1 MALFIDATS
10 PNSIVSAVS
19 FGEPKVNASGGKN
32 VAVFNK
38 NQRAIMSFSTPE
50 VTTYGINENNYDAG
64 KPPTY
69 DMTLQ
74 LDKSDSSMT
83 FIQNLLALE
92 AYILEEAFKN
102 SKKWFGK
109 QMSME
114 VLREFWSPFLRFPK
128 IKDTGDV
135 DTSKSPTLRLKL
147 SYFEG
152 SFKYVEVYNTQNQLI
167 FPKSNTSLQDLIPK
181 GSEVKCLVRLNGIW
195 FAGGKFGLT
204 GKPSQVIVRPKTR
217 VLPGICQMSM
227 SSTSSRQDEDSFT
240 TEVSETHQ
248 EHVSAPAPVTEN
260 SGVNVTD
267 TDDEDEDPDK
277 EYSSAKVESTESAE
291 TSEPAPPPVKG
302 RTRVKK
308 NA

>member
-1 MALFIDATS
+1 MSLFIDATS
-10 PNSIVSAVS
+10 SNSIVPAVS

-32 VAVFNK
+32 VAIFNK

-74 LDKSDSSMT
+74 LDKSESSMA

-92 AYILEEAFKN
+92 AFILEEAFKN

-128 IKDTGDV
+128 IKETGEV

-147 SYFEG
+147 SHFDG
-152 SFKYVEVYNTQNQLI
+152 NFKYLEVYNTQNQLI
-167 FPKSNTSLQDLIPK
+167 FPKSNASLQELIPK

-217 VLPGICQMSM
+217 VMPGVCQMTM
-227 SSTSSRQDEDSFT
+227 SSTSSKQDEDDVFT
-240 TEVSETHQ
+240 SEVETSE
-248 EHVSAPAPVTEN
+248 PKTEN
-260 SGVNVTD
+260 TVKVTD

-277 EYSSAKVESTESAE
+277 EYTTEKAPESSADPVEATTEV
-291 TSEPAPPPVKG
+291 APPVPVKNK
-302 RTRVKK
+302 TRVKK
-308 NA
+308 TSA